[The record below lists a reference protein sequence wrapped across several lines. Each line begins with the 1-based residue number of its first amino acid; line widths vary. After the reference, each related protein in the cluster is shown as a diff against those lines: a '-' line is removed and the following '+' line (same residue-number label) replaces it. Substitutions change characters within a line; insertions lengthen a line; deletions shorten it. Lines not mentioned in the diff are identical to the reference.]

1 MTGNVKVNA
10 EFTKLNR
17 DISLDAVKGFAI
29 LLVMLGHCIVLN
41 GLADPYLYDAIA
53 AVQMPLFMAVSGYLA
68 GQKHGEPGQKP
79 DLKRSAKTFGKRSV
93 AYLVPFFT
101 WMIIVSFPHCLKE
114 LKTELFH
121 LDYGLWFLATLW
133 IITLVHMIA
142 AYLAD
147 YSAYVISKNG
157 AVDSQYMVGSEND
170 TMHGVVDSQSAVV
183 SKSTVENETD
193 TMHDVVDKQ
202 YTIES
207 ESKTKTIGSQDEM
220 EKSDCHGSYEV
231 GRKEKAMRFFVY
243 CLVIFICYVGFFLQA
258 RSGNTFLSPSLT
270 VRYLPFYVVAYL
282 VAYHVVPYLQKR
294 KTHGLDDGQEQ
305 YTIRKN
311 KVDELDKIKCD
322 DTSMKG
328 RADGDPKIK
337 SIRNNHI
344 VSNIFCM
351 LCTLIFIYLVCA
363 YDMVVVTDTTSLI
376 IQMTASFLGVFAC
389 FYGVAHFCKGWL
401 QRTLAYIGQ
410 YTLEIYV
417 LHFRFARILGLSE
430 KNLTPFH
437 VDTIL
442 WILAS
447 FVLMSILTAVFI
459 SALKQL
465 WITDLLCFGKIR
477 PRRRKQTSREAEIS

>member
-1 MTGNVKVNA
+1 MKSTTGNVNANA
-10 EFTKLNR
+10 EFTKPNR

-41 GLADPYLYDAIA
+41 ELADSYLYDAIA

-68 GQKHGEPGQKP
+68 GRRHDNLGQKP
-79 DLKRSAKTFGKRSV
+79 DLKRSVKTFGKRSV
-93 AYLVPFFT
+93 TYLVPFFT
-101 WMIIVSFPHCLKE
+101 WMILVSFPHCLQE

-142 AYLAD
+142 SYLAD
-147 YSAYVISKNG
+147 YSAYAVSMNG
-157 AVDSQYMVGSEND
+157 AAV
-170 TMHGVVDSQSAVV
+170 SQSAV
-183 SKSTVENETD
+183 EN
-193 TMHDVVDKQ
+193 
-202 YTIES
+202 
-207 ESKTKTIGSQDEM
+207 ESKTICSQDEM
-220 EKSDCHGSYEV
+220 EKRDCHGSYKA
-231 GRKEKAMRFFVY
+231 GRKEKAMQFLVY
-243 CLVIFICYVGFFLQA
+243 CLVVFICYVGFFLQA

-282 VAYHVVPYLQKR
+282 VAYHVVPYLQKKR
-294 KTHGLDDGQEQ
+294 NYESNDKT
-305 YTIRKN
+305 
-311 KVDELDKIKCD
+311 VDE
-322 DTSMKG
+322 T
-328 RADGDPKIK
+328 ADEIVSEHKHYVTGNIEKNEIA
-337 SIRNNHI
+337 SINNSYIIRNILCI
-344 VSNIFCM
+344 VCA
-351 LCTLIFIYLVCA
+351 LIFIYLVCA
-363 YDMVVVTDTTSLI
+363 YDMVVVTDTNSLI

-401 QRTLAYIGQ
+401 QRALAYIGQ

-447 FVLMSILTAVFI
+447 FLLMSILTALFI

-465 WITDLLCFGKIR
+465 WITDFLCFGKIR
-477 PRRRKQTSREAEIS
+477 PRRKKQTSQEAKIS

>member
-1 MTGNVKVNA
+1 MKSTTGNVNANA
-10 EFTKLNR
+10 EFTKPNR

-41 GLADPYLYDAIA
+41 ELADPYLYDAIA

-68 GQKHGEPGQKP
+68 GRRHDNLGQKP
-79 DLKRSAKTFGKRSV
+79 DLKRSVKTFGKRSV
-93 AYLVPFFT
+93 TYLVPFFT
-101 WMIIVSFPHCLKE
+101 WMILVSFPHCLQE

-142 AYLAD
+142 SYLAD
-147 YSAYVISKNG
+147 YSAYAVSMNG
-157 AVDSQYMVGSEND
+157 AAV
-170 TMHGVVDSQSAVV
+170 SQSAV
-183 SKSTVENETD
+183 EN
-193 TMHDVVDKQ
+193 
-202 YTIES
+202 
-207 ESKTKTIGSQDEM
+207 ESKTICSQDEM
-220 EKSDCHGSYEV
+220 EKRDCHGTYKV
-231 GRKEKAMRFFVY
+231 CRKEKAMQFLVY
-243 CLVIFICYVGFFLQA
+243 CLVVFICYVGFFLQA

-282 VAYHVVPYLQKR
+282 VAYHVVPYLQKKR
-294 KTHGLDDGQEQ
+294 NYESNDKTVAETANEIVSEHKHYVTGNIE
-305 YTIRKN
+305 KN
-311 KVDELDKIKCD
+311 E
-322 DTSMKG
+322 
-328 RADGDPKIK
+328 IK
-337 SIRNNHI
+337 SINNSYIIGNILSI
-344 VSNIFCM
+344 VCA
-351 LCTLIFIYLVCA
+351 LIFIYLVCA
-363 YDMVVVTDTTSLI
+363 YDMVVVTDTNSLI

-401 QRTLAYIGQ
+401 QRALAYIGQ

-447 FVLMSILTAVFI
+447 FLLMSILTALFI

-465 WITDLLCFGKIR
+465 WITDFLCFGKIR
-477 PRRRKQTSREAEIS
+477 PRRKKQTSQEAKIS

>member
-1 MTGNVKVNA
+1 MKSTTGNVNANA
-10 EFTKLNR
+10 EFTKPNR

-41 GLADPYLYDAIA
+41 ELADPYLYDAIA

-68 GQKHGEPGQKP
+68 GRRHDNLGQKP
-79 DLKRSAKTFGKRSV
+79 DLKRSVKTFGKRSV
-93 AYLVPFFT
+93 TYLVPFFT
-101 WMIIVSFPHCLKE
+101 WMILVSFPHCLQE

-142 AYLAD
+142 SYLAD
-147 YSAYVISKNG
+147 YSAYAVSMNG
-157 AVDSQYMVGSEND
+157 AAV
-170 TMHGVVDSQSAVV
+170 SQSAV
-183 SKSTVENETD
+183 EN
-193 TMHDVVDKQ
+193 
-202 YTIES
+202 
-207 ESKTKTIGSQDEM
+207 ESKTICSQDEM
-220 EKSDCHGSYEV
+220 EKRDCHGSYKV
-231 GRKEKAMRFFVY
+231 GRKEKAMQFLVY
-243 CLVIFICYVGFFLQA
+243 CLVVFICYVGFFLQA

-282 VAYHVVPYLQKR
+282 VAYHVVPYLQKKR
-294 KTHGLDDGQEQ
+294 NYESNDKTVAETADEIVSEHKHYVTGNIE
-305 YTIRKN
+305 KN
-311 KVDELDKIKCD
+311 EIA
-322 DTSMKG
+322 S
-328 RADGDPKIK
+328 INN
-337 SIRNNHI
+337 SYIIRNILCI
-344 VSNIFCM
+344 VCA
-351 LCTLIFIYLVCA
+351 LIFIYLVCA
-363 YDMVVVTDTTSLI
+363 YDMVVVTDTNSLI

-401 QRTLAYIGQ
+401 QRALAYIGQ

-447 FVLMSILTAVFI
+447 FLLMSILTALFI

-465 WITDLLCFGKIR
+465 WITDFLYFGKIR
-477 PRRRKQTSREAEIS
+477 PRRKKQTSQEAKIS

>member
-1 MTGNVKVNA
+1 MKSTTGNVKANA
-10 EFTKLNR
+10 EYTKPNR

-68 GQKHGEPGQKP
+68 GQKHGESGQKP
-79 DLKRSAKTFGKRSV
+79 DLKSRAKTFGKRSV
-93 AYLVPFFT
+93 TYLVPFFV
-101 WMIIVSFPHCLKE
+101 WMIIVSFPHCLQE

-142 AYLAD
+142 AYFAD
-147 YSAYVISKNG
+147 YSAYVISMHG
-157 AVDSQYMVGSEND
+157 AVDSPD
-170 TMHGVVDSQSAVV
+170 T
-183 SKSTVENETD
+183 N
-193 TMHDVVDKQ
+193 
-202 YTIES
+202 
-207 ESKTKTIGSQDEM
+207 ESKKEIEKEM
-220 EKSDCHGSYEV
+220 GKSDCHASCTMR
-231 GRKEKAMRFFVY
+231 RKIKAIRFFTY
-243 CLVIFICYVGFFLQA
+243 CMVIFICYAGFFLQA

-282 VAYHVVPYLQKR
+282 VAYDVLPYLQNK
-294 KTHGLDDGQEQ
+294 KTHVIGNSL
-305 YTIRKN
+305 
-311 KVDELDKIKCD
+311 C
-322 DTSMKG
+322 
-328 RADGDPKIK
+328 
-337 SIRNNHI
+337 I
-344 VSNIFCM
+344 V
-351 LCTLIFIYLVCA
+351 CTPIFIYLVYA
-363 YDMVVVTDTTSLI
+363 YDMVVVTDTSSLI

-442 WILAS
+442 WIIAS
-447 FVLMSILTAVFI
+447 FVLMSILTALFI

-477 PRRRKQTSREAEIS
+477 PRKRKQTSQEAEIP

>member
-79 DLKRSAKTFGKRSV
+79 DLTRSAKTFGKRSV

-133 IITLVHMIA
+133 IITLVHMMA

-147 YSAYVISKNG
+147 YSAYAIS
-157 AVDSQYMVGSEND
+157 
-170 TMHGVVDSQSAVV
+170 MHGAAISQSAVV
-183 SKSTVENETD
+183 SKSAVENETD

-207 ESKTKTIGSQDEM
+207 ETKTKTIGSQDEM

-282 VAYHVVPYLQKR
+282 VAYDVLPHLQKKR
-294 KTHGLDDGQEQ
+294 IEYDGKH
-305 YTIRKN
+305 KN
-311 KVDELDKIKCD
+311 TLSAGKINVIGNSLC
-322 DTSMKG
+322 
-328 RADGDPKIK
+328 
-337 SIRNNHI
+337 I
-344 VSNIFCM
+344 V
-351 LCTLIFIYLVCA
+351 CTPIFIYLVYA
-363 YDMVVVTDTTSLI
+363 YDMVVVTDTSSLI

-389 FYGVAHFCKGWL
+389 FYGVAHFSKGWL
-401 QRTLAYIGQ
+401 QRALAYIGQ

-417 LHFRFARILGLSE
+417 LHFRFARILRLSD

-437 VDTIL
+437 VDTVL
-442 WILAS
+442 WILAA
-447 FVLMSILTAVFI
+447 FVLMSILTALFI

>member
-1 MTGNVKVNA
+1 MKSITGNVKVNA
-10 EFTKLNR
+10 EFTKQNR

-41 GLADPYLYDAIA
+41 GLADPYLYDAVA

-68 GQKHGEPGQKP
+68 GQKHGEPEQKP

-147 YSAYVISKNG
+147 YSAYAISKHD
-157 AVDSQYMVGSEND
+157 AVDSQYTFGSETD
-170 TMHGVVDSQSAVV
+170 TMHGVWDS
-183 SKSTVENETD
+183 
-193 TMHDVVDKQ
+193 Q

-207 ESKTKTIGSQDEM
+207 RSETIGSQDEM
-220 EKSDCHGSYEV
+220 DKSDYHGPYAV
-231 GRKEKAMRFFVY
+231 GCKVKTMRFLVY
-243 CLVIFICYVGFFLQA
+243 CLAIFICYAGFFLQA

-282 VAYHVVPYLQKR
+282 VAYDVLPYLQKR

-305 YTIRKN
+305 YTIGQN
-311 KVDELDKIKCD
+311 KVDELDKIKK
-322 DTSMKG
+322 TTMTF
-328 RADGDPKIK
+328 
-337 SIRNNHI
+337 
-344 VSNIFCM
+344 FCM
-351 LCTLIFIYLVCA
+351 LCALIFIYLVCA

-389 FYGVAHFCKGWL
+389 FYGVTHFCKGWL
-401 QRTLAYIGQ
+401 QRALAYIGQ

-477 PRRRKQTSREAEIS
+477 PRKRKQTSQEAEIP

>member
-1 MTGNVKVNA
+1 MKSTTGNVNANA
-10 EFTKLNR
+10 EFTKPNR

-41 GLADPYLYDAIA
+41 ELADPYLYDAIA

-68 GQKHGEPGQKP
+68 GRRHDNLGQKP
-79 DLKRSAKTFGKRSV
+79 DLKRSVKTFGKRSV

-101 WMIIVSFPHCLKE
+101 WMILVSFPHCLQE

-142 AYLAD
+142 SYLAD
-147 YSAYVISKNG
+147 YSAYAMSMNG
-157 AVDSQYMVGSEND
+157 AAV
-170 TMHGVVDSQSAVV
+170 SQSAV
-183 SKSTVENETD
+183 EN
-193 TMHDVVDKQ
+193 
-202 YTIES
+202 
-207 ESKTKTIGSQDEM
+207 ESKTICSQDEM
-220 EKSDCHGSYEV
+220 EKRDCHGTYKV
-231 GRKEKAMRFFVY
+231 CRKEKAMQFLVY
-243 CLVIFICYVGFFLQA
+243 CLVVFICYVGFFLQA
-258 RSGNTFLSPSLT
+258 RSGNAFLSPSLT

-282 VAYHVVPYLQKR
+282 VAYHVVPYLQKKR
-294 KTHGLDDGQEQ
+294 NYESNDKT
-305 YTIRKN
+305 
-311 KVDELDKIKCD
+311 VDE
-322 DTSMKG
+322 T
-328 RADGDPKIK
+328 ADEIVSEHKHYVTGNIEKNEIE
-337 SIRNNHI
+337 SINNSYIIRNILCI
-344 VSNIFCM
+344 VCA
-351 LCTLIFIYLVCA
+351 LIFIYLVCA
-363 YDMVVVTDTTSLI
+363 YDMVVVTDTNSLI

-401 QRTLAYIGQ
+401 QRAFAYIGQ

-442 WILAS
+442 WILAA
-447 FVLMSILTAVFI
+447 FVLMSILTALFI

-465 WITDLLCFGKIR
+465 WITDFLCFGKIR
-477 PRRRKQTSREAEIS
+477 PRRRKQTSQEAKIS

>member
-1 MTGNVKVNA
+1 MKSTTGNVKVNA

-68 GQKHGEPGQKP
+68 GQKHDEPGQKP
-79 DLKRSAKTFGKRSV
+79 DLKRSAKTFRKRSV

-101 WMIIVSFPHCLKE
+101 WMIIVSFPHCLQE

-133 IITLVHMIA
+133 IITFVHMLA
-142 AYLAD
+142 AYIAD
-147 YSAYVISKNG
+147 YFAYAISK
-157 AVDSQYMVGSEND
+157 
-170 TMHGVVDSQSAVV
+170 
-183 SKSTVENETD
+183 
-193 TMHDVVDKQ
+193 
-202 YTIES
+202 TI
-207 ESKTKTIGSQDEM
+207 
-220 EKSDCHGSYEV
+220 
-231 GRKEKAMRFFVY
+231 RFFMY
-243 CLVIFICYVGFFLQA
+243 CLIIFICYAGFFLQA

-282 VAYHVVPYLQKR
+282 VAYDALPYLQKR
-294 KTHGLDDGQEQ
+294 KNHGLDDGQEQ
-305 YTIRKN
+305 YTIGQN
-311 KVDELDKIKCD
+311 KVDELDKIKQTTMNEYVEKCD
-322 DTSMKG
+322 DTSIKG
-328 RADGDPKIK
+328 RADGAPKIR

-376 IQMTASFLGVFAC
+376 IQMVASFLGVFSC

-401 QRTLAYIGQ
+401 QRVLAYIGQ

-417 LHFRFARILGLSE
+417 LHFRFARILGLSD
-430 KNLTPFH
+430 KNLSPFH
-437 VDTIL
+437 ADTIL

-447 FVLMSILTAVFI
+447 FVLMSILTALFI

-465 WITDLLCFGKIR
+465 WITDFLCFGKIR
-477 PRRRKQTSREAEIS
+477 PPRKKQTSQEAKIP

>member
-1 MTGNVKVNA
+1 MKSTTGNVNANA
-10 EFTKLNR
+10 EFTKPNR

-41 GLADPYLYDAIA
+41 ELADPYLYDAIA

-68 GQKHGEPGQKP
+68 GRRHDNLGQKP
-79 DLKRSAKTFGKRSV
+79 DLKRSVKTFGKRSV
-93 AYLVPFFT
+93 TYLVPFFT
-101 WMIIVSFPHCLKE
+101 WMILVSFPHCLQE

-142 AYLAD
+142 SYLAD
-147 YSAYVISKNG
+147 YSVYTVSTHG
-157 AVDSQYMVGSEND
+157 AS
-170 TMHGVVDSQSAVV
+170 TSQSAV
-183 SKSTVENETD
+183 EN
-193 TMHDVVDKQ
+193 
-202 YTIES
+202 
-207 ESKTKTIGSQDEM
+207 ESKTICSQDEM
-220 EKSDCHGSYEV
+220 EKRDCHGTYKV
-231 GRKEKAMRFFVY
+231 CRKEKAMQFLVY
-243 CLVIFICYVGFFLQA
+243 CLVVFICYVGFFLQA

-282 VAYHVVPYLQKR
+282 VAYHVVPYLQKKR
-294 KTHGLDDGQEQ
+294 NYESNDKTVAETANEIVSEHKHYVTGNIE
-305 YTIRKN
+305 KN
-311 KVDELDKIKCD
+311 E
-322 DTSMKG
+322 
-328 RADGDPKIK
+328 IK
-337 SIRNNHI
+337 SINNSYIIGNILSI
-344 VSNIFCM
+344 VCA
-351 LCTLIFIYLVCA
+351 LIFIYLVCA
-363 YDMVVVTDTTSLI
+363 YDMVVVTDTNSLI

-401 QRTLAYIGQ
+401 QRALAYIGQ

-447 FVLMSILTAVFI
+447 FLLMSILTALFI

-465 WITDLLCFGKIR
+465 WITDFLCFGKIR
-477 PRRRKQTSREAEIS
+477 PRRKKQTSQEAKIS

>member
-1 MTGNVKVNA
+1 MKSTTGNVNANA
-10 EFTKLNR
+10 EFTKPNR

-41 GLADPYLYDAIA
+41 ELADPYLYDAIA

-68 GQKHGEPGQKP
+68 GRRHDNLGQKP
-79 DLKRSAKTFGKRSV
+79 DLKRSVKTFGKRSV
-93 AYLVPFFT
+93 TYLVPFFT
-101 WMIIVSFPHCLKE
+101 WMILVSFPHCLQE

-142 AYLAD
+142 SYLAD
-147 YSAYVISKNG
+147 YSAYAVSMNG
-157 AVDSQYMVGSEND
+157 AAV
-170 TMHGVVDSQSAVV
+170 SQSAV
-183 SKSTVENETD
+183 EN
-193 TMHDVVDKQ
+193 
-202 YTIES
+202 
-207 ESKTKTIGSQDEM
+207 ESKTICSQDEM
-220 EKSDCHGSYEV
+220 EKRDCHGSYKA
-231 GRKEKAMRFFVY
+231 GRKEKAMQFLVY
-243 CLVIFICYVGFFLQA
+243 CLVVFICYVGFFLQA

-282 VAYHVVPYLQKR
+282 VAYHVVPYLQKKR
-294 KTHGLDDGQEQ
+294 NYESNDKT
-305 YTIRKN
+305 
-311 KVDELDKIKCD
+311 VDE
-322 DTSMKG
+322 T
-328 RADGDPKIK
+328 ADEIVSEHKHYVTGNIEKNEIA
-337 SIRNNHI
+337 SINNSYIIRNILCI
-344 VSNIFCM
+344 VCA
-351 LCTLIFIYLVCA
+351 LIFIYLVCA
-363 YDMVVVTDTTSLI
+363 YDMVVVTDTNSLI

-401 QRTLAYIGQ
+401 QRALAYIGQ

-447 FVLMSILTAVFI
+447 FLLMSILTALFI

-465 WITDLLCFGKIR
+465 WITDFLCFGKIR
-477 PRRRKQTSREAEIS
+477 PRRKKQTSQEAKIS

>member
-1 MTGNVKVNA
+1 MKSTTGNVNANA
-10 EFTKLNR
+10 EFTKPNR

-41 GLADPYLYDAIA
+41 ELADPYLYDAIA

-68 GQKHGEPGQKP
+68 GRRHDNLGQKP
-79 DLKRSAKTFGKRSV
+79 DLKRSVKTFGKRSV
-93 AYLVPFFT
+93 TYLVPFFT
-101 WMIIVSFPHCLKE
+101 WMILVSFPHCLQE

-142 AYLAD
+142 SYLAD
-147 YSAYVISKNG
+147 YSAYAVSMNG
-157 AVDSQYMVGSEND
+157 AAV
-170 TMHGVVDSQSAVV
+170 SQSAV
-183 SKSTVENETD
+183 EN
-193 TMHDVVDKQ
+193 
-202 YTIES
+202 
-207 ESKTKTIGSQDEM
+207 ESKTICSQDEM
-220 EKSDCHGSYEV
+220 EKRDCHGSYKV
-231 GRKEKAMRFFVY
+231 GRKEKAMQFLVY
-243 CLVIFICYVGFFLQA
+243 CLVVFICYVGFFLQA

-282 VAYHVVPYLQKR
+282 VAYHVVPYLQKKR
-294 KTHGLDDGQEQ
+294 NYESNDKT
-305 YTIRKN
+305 
-311 KVDELDKIKCD
+311 VDE
-322 DTSMKG
+322 T
-328 RADGDPKIK
+328 ADE
-337 SIRNNHI
+337 I
-344 VSNIFCM
+344 VSEHKHYVTGNIEKNEIESINNSYIIGNI
-351 LCTLIFIYLVCA
+351 LCIVCALIFIYLVCA
-363 YDMVVVTDTTSLI
+363 YDMVVVTDTNSLI

-401 QRTLAYIGQ
+401 QRALAYIGQ

-447 FVLMSILTAVFI
+447 FVLMSILTALFI

-465 WITDLLCFGKIR
+465 WITDFLCFGKIR
-477 PRRRKQTSREAEIS
+477 PRRKKQTSQEAKIS